1 MGIILGWRIHHY
13 VARVAILLIMVAL
26 LMGMGACGGHDTYQ
40 LIISSTAGGS
50 VTVPGEGTF
59 TYDSGTVV
67 ELLAIADDGYR
78 FQGWTGD
85 TQDIT
90 NLSSPT
96 TNITMSE
103 DYSITANFGPMGP
116 HGPGIP

>member
-1 MGIILGWRIHHY
+1 
-13 VARVAILLIMVAL
+13 VARVSIFLIMVAL
-26 LMGMGACGGHDTYQ
+26 AAGIVGCNRGGESCT
-40 LIISSTAGGS
+40 LTISSTAGGS
-50 VTVPGEGTF
+50 VSIPGEGTF

-67 ELLAIADDGYR
+67 ELLAIADDGYS

-90 NLSSPT
+90 DLSSHA
-96 TNITMSE
+96 TNIAMSK

-116 HGPGIP
+116 HGPSIP

>member
-1 MGIILGWRIHHY
+1 MGTTPGSRRHHRL
-13 VARVAILLIMVAL
+13 ARVAIILIMVAL
-26 LMGMGACGGHDTYQ
+26 LMGIGACGDDRYQ
-40 LIISSTAGGS
+40 LTISSTAGGS
-50 VTVPGEGTF
+50 VTVPGERTF
-59 TYDSGTVV
+59 TYNSGTVV
-67 ELLAIADDGYR
+67 ELLAIADDSYR

-90 NLSSPT
+90 DLSSPA

-103 DYSITANFGPMGP
+103 DYSITANFGPMGS